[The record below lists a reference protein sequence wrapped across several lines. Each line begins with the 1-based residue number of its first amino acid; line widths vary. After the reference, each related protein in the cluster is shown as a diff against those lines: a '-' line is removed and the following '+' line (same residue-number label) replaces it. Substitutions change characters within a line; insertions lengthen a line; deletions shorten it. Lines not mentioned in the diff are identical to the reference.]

1 MYLVYFLHV
10 LTFVGILQVLPGFPI
25 DKRLLKV
32 QRPLAQGRSSG
43 FGQTARTGSF
53 KIKMLAHLSKAL
65 SYYERQGHLASVGF
79 LVLLRKSSDHD
90 VIGEP
95 YRRDHPIQPKSEK
108 GQRAVNTH
116 THTHTK
122 RNTKATARTHK
133 HANTHTHTDIF

>member
-65 SYYERQGHLASVGF
+65 SYYGRRGHLASVGF
-79 LVLLRKSSDHD
+79 LILLR
-90 VIGEP
+90 
-95 YRRDHPIQPKSEK
+95 
-108 GQRAVNTH
+108 
-116 THTHTK
+116 
-122 RNTKATARTHK
+122 
-133 HANTHTHTDIF
+133 